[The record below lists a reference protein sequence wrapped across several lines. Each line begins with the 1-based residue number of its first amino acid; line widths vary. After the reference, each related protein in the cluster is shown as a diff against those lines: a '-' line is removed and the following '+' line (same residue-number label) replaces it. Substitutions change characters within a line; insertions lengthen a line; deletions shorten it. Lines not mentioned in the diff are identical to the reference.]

1 MLDAFLTDVAP
12 VAAVGVVG
20 WIFGRFGL
28 FGSEDARSINRFVF
42 FVALPVLLFRLLAE
56 APREAFDAL
65 LAGGYLASEILL
77 YFLGFAVAR
86 WIFKRELREAL
97 LLGMAAAFVNHV
109 FFVLPVALNAYGD
122 SAGPPIL
129 TIVAVDSIVLY
140 AGTILMM
147 DWLSAQDVAPLRVVG
162 RTLQNPHVI
171 GIALGIA
178 VNFSD
183 VPLPEGV
190 AVFTDFV
197 GSAASPAALFAIGL
211 VLSARGGN
219 AGTAVAWAMSGL
231 KIVVHPAIAWMIFS
245 FLALPAAAADPAL
258 LVAAGPCGAL
268 AFVIALHYEV
278 PVDAIAR
285 AILIS
290 TVGSFIGLSV
300 LI

>member
-1 MLDAFLTDVAP
+1 MLEAFLTDVAP

-20 WIFGRFGL
+20 WLFGRAGL
-28 FGSEDARSINRFVF
+28 FNGEDARSINRFVF

-65 LAGGYLASEILL
+65 LAGGYLASEFLL

-86 WIFKRELREAL
+86 WGFRRELRESL
-97 LLGMAAAFVNHV
+97 LLGMASAFVNHV
-109 FFVLPVALNAYGD
+109 FFVLPVALNAYGAD
-122 SAGPPIL
+122 AGPPIL
-129 TIVAVDSIVLY
+129 TIVAVDSVVLY

-147 DWLSAQDVAPLRVVG
+147 DWLSAQNVAPLRVIG
-162 RTLQNPHVI
+162 QTLKNPHVI

-178 VNFSD
+178 VNLSG
-183 VPLPEGV
+183 LSMPEGLG
-190 AVFTDFV
+190 VFADFV

-211 VLSARGGN
+211 VLSARGGGV
-219 AGTAVAWAMSGL
+219 GTAVAWAIAGL
-231 KIVVHPAIAWMIFS
+231 KIVVHPAIAWAVFS
-245 FLALPAAAADPAL
+245 FLALPVAAIDPAL

-290 TVGSFIGLSV
+290 TVGSLVGLSV